1 MTTPVPFPPIIELDS
16 RASTLLDVLVD
27 VGHLDETSLEQ
38 VNHVLSAIE
47 KPLNQHGM
55 AAISATDVRRV
66 AAMALFDR
74 APNMDGEAR
83 RMIEREW
90 GLLFY

>member
-1 MTTPVPFPPIIELDS
+1 MSTPIPFPPIIELES
-16 RASTLLDVLVD
+16 RASVLLDALVEL
-27 VGHLDETSLEQ
+27 GHLDESTLEK
-38 VNHVLSAIE
+38 VNQALSAIE
-47 KPLNQHGM
+47 KPLNEHGM
-55 AAISATDVRRV
+55 ASISAQDMRRV

-74 APNMDGEAR
+74 IPEIDGEAK

>member
-1 MTTPVPFPPIIELDS
+1 MTTPIPFPPIIELDS

-66 AAMALFDR
+66 AAMALFDL

>member
-1 MTTPVPFPPIIELDS
+1 MTTPIPFPPIIELDS
-16 RASTLLDVLVD
+16 KASALLDSLVEL
-27 VGHLDETSLEQ
+27 GHLDESTLEK
-38 VNHVLSAIE
+38 VNQVLSTID
-47 KPLNQHGM
+47 KPLNEHGM
-55 AAISATDVRRV
+55 ATISLQDMRRV

-74 APNMDGEAR
+74 LPQLDGEAR

>member
-1 MTTPVPFPPIIELDS
+1 MTTPIPFPPIIELDS
-16 RASTLLDVLVD
+16 KASALLDSLVEL
-27 VGHLDETSLEQ
+27 GHLDESTLEK
-38 VNHVLSAIE
+38 VNQALSTID
-47 KPLNQHGM
+47 KPLNEHGM
-55 AAISATDVRRV
+55 ATISLQDMRRV

-74 APNMDGEAR
+74 LPQLDGEAR